1 MAYDRGQQ
9 GVKKGDSAIKKID
22 TILEEFDIDREMDV
36 IGPKSSFSGNFKFGK
51 YARIDGSLD
60 GTINSEGILITGE
73 RSHIKADLTGAI
85 IVING
90 KFDGNITARELI
102 TLEPCSVVHG
112 QVSAPKVQIKDGA
125 LLNGTISMN
134 KYHYDKLKELDSL

>member
-1 MAYDRGQQ
+1 
-9 GVKKGDSAIKKID
+9 
-22 TILEEFDIDREMDV
+22 LEGLDIDREMDV

-60 GTINSEGILITGE
+60 GTISSEGIFITGE
-73 RSHIKADLTGAI
+73 RSHIKADLSGNI
-85 IVING
+85 IIING
-90 KFDGNITARELI
+90 KFDGNITARDVL

-112 QVSAPKVQIKDGA
+112 QINAPKVQIKDGA

-134 KYHYDKLKELDSL
+134 KYHYDKLKELESF